1 MQAVYE
7 HAKDEAPR
15 GKCCKVCVRKLIMN
29 DFYKYY
35 FETVYDEKVDHSL
48 KE

>member
-1 MQAVYE
+1 VYE